1 MAPFFFQ
8 KKNHRNIRVARVVK
22 VVRVVG
28 WWLPQYQH
36 MCVSLPQGGQRKTHL
51 GRSWGAHGGGGGG
64 GRVRKEAHRA
74 GQLGWEAQLS
84 CWGAVGPLM
93 GWSGALLGRR
103 GRVEGGFRSRPLFFF
118 LFLIRV
124 TLGSAGAATAA
135 APAAVAT
142 ADRKNN
148 SSSSSSSGNNQE
160 KLT

>member
-1 MAPFFFQ
+1 MILQGTTTHVVRVVRVARAVAFGGRQPPKGFGVEGEWGERGEGWPPFFVFS
-8 KKNHRNIRVARVVK
+8 KKKHRNIRVARVVK

-103 GRVEGGFRSRPLFFF
+103 GRVEGGFRSRPLF
-118 LFLIRV
+118 
-124 TLGSAGAATAA
+124 
-135 APAAVAT
+135 
-142 ADRKNN
+142 
-148 SSSSSSSGNNQE
+148 SS
-160 KLT
+160 